1 MMHSS
6 LNSLCLFLLQPADFI
21 GKAALQEIKAKG
33 LKRKLS
39 YVTVDT
45 DNVDPEGNETVWHN
59 GKVRNL
65 NLYCARVYV
74 FIRAY
79 VILMPGFFTRWWA
92 TRRLELTAMVP
103 SRVWHLPTCLWS
115 CALWGRRWR
124 WSFWGENTQ
133 PWLFRSPWSSPNP
146 HVPGCRRR
154 QREKYKRELSV
165 LMLMGKDFTV
175 K

>member
-6 LNSLCLFLLQPADFI
+6 FNSLCLFLLQPADFI

-65 NLYCARVYV
+65 NLYCAQVYV
-74 FIRAY
+74 FIRVYA
-79 VILMPGFFTRWWA
+79 ILMPGFLTRWWA
-92 TRRLELTAMVP
+92 IRRLEPTAMVP
-103 SRVWHLPTCLWS
+103 SRVWHSPTCLWS

-124 WSFWGENTQ
+124 
-133 PWLFRSPWSSPNP
+133 
-146 HVPGCRRR
+146 
-154 QREKYKRELSV
+154 
-165 LMLMGKDFTV
+165 
-175 K
+175 